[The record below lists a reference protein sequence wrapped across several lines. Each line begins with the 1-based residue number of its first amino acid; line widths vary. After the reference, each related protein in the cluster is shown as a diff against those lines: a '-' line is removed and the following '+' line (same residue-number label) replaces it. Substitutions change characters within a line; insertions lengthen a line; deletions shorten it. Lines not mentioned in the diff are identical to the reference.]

1 MSWIPKLLKNL
12 SVSQKLAIYFVEKG
26 QNVFITGSPGCGKSY
41 ATKAIEKYLFLKGKT
56 VLKTSATA
64 SSGFVIDAPTTHSQ
78 LGLAIGE
85 KPLGECIEL
94 IHKYGLFYKL
104 LILDALMV
112 DEVSMI
118 KISYLMLMD
127 QLFKYI
133 HGNELPFG
141 GIQLIFIGDFS
152 QLKID
157 QEYAFESPIWTR
169 AKFTNILLTEN
180 WRQDKDPAFFHV
192 LECIR
197 RSKVDRKL
205 PSRRKD
211 ISPLLFFYH

>member
-1 MSWIPKLLKNL
+1 MSWIPCLLKNL

-26 QNVFITGSPGCGKSY
+26 QNVFVTGSPGCGKSY
-41 ATKAIEKYLFLKGKT
+41 ATKTIEKYLFLKGKN

-78 LGLAIGE
+78 LGLSIGN
-85 KPLGECIEL
+85 KPLGDCIKL
-94 IHKYGLFYKL
+94 LHKYGLFYKL
-104 LILDALMV
+104 LIINVLMI

-118 KISYLMLMD
+118 KIAYLQMMD
-127 QLFKYI
+127 LLFRYI

-141 GIQLIFIGDFS
+141 GIQLVFIGDFS

-157 QEYAFESPIWTR
+157 KELAFESQIWTR
-169 AKFTNILLTEN
+169 INFTNVLLIEN
-180 WRQDKDPAFFHV
+180 WRQEEDPSFFHV

-197 RSKVDRKL
+197 NGKVNGMFTVIHPPNCTHK
-205 PSRRKD
+205 K
-211 ISPLLFFYH
+211 